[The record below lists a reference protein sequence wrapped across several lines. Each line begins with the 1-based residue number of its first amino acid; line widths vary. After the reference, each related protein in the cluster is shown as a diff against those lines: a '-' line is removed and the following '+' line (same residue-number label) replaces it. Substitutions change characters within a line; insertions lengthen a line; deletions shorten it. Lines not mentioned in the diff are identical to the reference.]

1 VRDKHM
7 MSKTKRRQ
15 PKFAIAS
22 IILTVAAFV
31 IFVAASFI
39 DPISEYSS
47 YLMIVGLALLIASW
61 GIYFFAG
68 KPQKEAAEAPETVM
82 TVIGCKGCDIREERA
97 FATGDYIFKDLGPC
111 KKCSGSSFIKA
122 IYAVTPPKKE

>member
-1 VRDKHM
+1 MDV

-22 IILTVAAFV
+22 IILTVAAFI

-39 DPISEYSS
+39 DPLSEYSS
-47 YLMIVGLALLIASW
+47 YMMIVGLALLVASW

-68 KPQKEAAEAPETVM
+68 KPQKAPEEAVETVM
-82 TVIGCKGCDIREERA
+82 TVIGCKGCDVREERA
-97 FATGDYIFKDLGPC
+97 FVAGDYIFKELGQC
-111 KKCSGSSFIKA
+111 KKCSGASFIKA